1 MKKYALI
8 SAGLLSVLLLLM
20 ACNGKEKTDN
30 AEDGDAT
37 ATSLYQTREEL
48 ESTLATQ
55 DSLFALI
62 NDISADMAQIKQM
75 EQIVATPGG
84 INGET
89 ASKKEQLK
97 NDIVAVSQALQ
108 ERRQRLADLEKKL
121 KDSKGQNATLLKTI
135 ETLKQQIADQEKEIG
150 SLKHQLAQANIKIE
164 SLNQAVDSLNVSV
177 ANEKEGK
184 EKAQM
189 QAKELTDELNTCY
202 YAIGSKKELQ
212 DNNIIKTGFLRK
224 TKIMQGDYEMSYIT
238 AVDKRNLTQLP
249 LHSKKAKV
257 MTNQPADSYR
267 IQDGNGGMKVLV
279 ITNPTKFWNASN
291 FLVIQ
296 ID

>member
-1 MKKYALI
+1 
-8 SAGLLSVLLLLM
+8 
-20 ACNGKEKTDN
+20 
-30 AEDGDAT
+30 
-37 ATSLYQTREEL
+37 
-48 ESTLATQ
+48 
-55 DSLFALI
+55 
-62 NDISADMAQIKQM
+62 
-75 EQIVATPGG
+75 
-84 INGET
+84 
-89 ASKKEQLK
+89 
-97 NDIVAVSQALQ
+97 
-108 ERRQRLADLEKKL
+108 
-121 KDSKGQNATLLKTI
+121 
-135 ETLKQQIADQEKEIG
+135 
-150 SLKHQLAQANIKIE
+150 
-164 SLNQAVDSLNVSV
+164 
-177 ANEKEGK
+177 
-184 EKAQM
+184 M

-224 TKIMQGDYEMSYIT
+224 TKIMQGDYEMSYFT